1 MPDCSSLIVSEE
13 TGDYIIEYNSLYFEQ
28 IQRQDGVCISCI
40 NDTWC
45 ILYTNYPGSRNI
57 NIQQGYYSV
66 PKLYGLMDT
75 TSFDASGITATL
87 NQPLLNV
94 RGQGVL
100 IGFLDTGIDYLRE
113 DFKASGGRTRIAAV
127 WDQTIQSVNYEED
140 TGEAAGTEQ
149 YDREQVQGMVQYGT
163 VYTREDINAALAAE
177 REGQNPYDIVP
188 SRDENGH
195 GTFLAGVACGNK
207 IDERNFS
214 GVAPLADI
222 CVVKCREAKDGLK
235 RYFRIGGDKVVYG
248 EQDIMLGIKY
258 LWQTAVKAEKPL
270 IICFGIGTNIGGHER
285 GGCLGEY
292 LESRGNYS
300 GVCAVAACGNE
311 ANAGHHYR
319 SGLLRSGQDVEV
331 ELRTG
336 SDDGFTIELWGDAP
350 NLYAIGIISPS
361 GEYSGKTTAKLGE
374 QHRIRFV
381 LEKTVVDIDYL
392 ITAYESGDECVRLRF
407 SSVEPGLWKIRV
419 FNDNRGDGFFDM
431 WLPIKNFITDE
442 TYFLESDP
450 DVTICNPAN
459 NIAILSNAYYN
470 SYTTSAVADSSRGYT
485 RSGYIKPDICSPGI
499 DIFGPMASVITDRT
513 QKGDVSLARYG
524 YMSGSSA
531 ATAITAGAAALLM
544 EWGIIRK
551 NDITMDTVSVK
562 KYLIR
567 GTINT
572 GVEVPN
578 RICGYGGIDLYGVF
592 QTMRGRI

>member
-1 MPDCSSLIVSEE
+1 MLTHITVRA
-13 TGDYIIEYNSLYFEQ
+13 N
-28 IQRQDGVCISCI
+28 
-40 NDTWC
+40 N
-45 ILYTNYPGSRNI
+45 NI
-57 NIQQGYYSV
+57 FIRT
-66 PKLYGLMDT
+66 P
-75 TSFDASGITATL
+75 A
-87 NQPLLNV
+87 
-94 RGQGVL
+94 
-100 IGFLDTGIDYLRE
+100 GIDYGHPAFLNA
-113 DFKASGGRTRIAAV
+113 DGTSRIYSI
-127 WDQTIQSVNYEED
+127 WDQTIPIENMKSGRIPDGFLFGAEYLRSNIN
-140 TGEAAGTEQ
+140 EALMS
-149 YDREQVQGMVQYGT
+149 D
-163 VYTREDINAALAAE
+163 
-177 REGQNPYDIVP
+177 NPKNIVP
-188 SRDENGH
+188 SVDTNGH

-567 GTINT
+567 GTVNT

>member
-1 MPDCSSLIVSEE
+1 MLLTDSFLDYLLYERNYSEGTVRYYRTDILELQKFGEKLLGDLAPSDVGADLVREWIVSLMDKGYAPNTVNRKLSSVRTYYKYLLKKGLVAADPLRRVTGPKKKKPLPVFLREGEVDRLLDDVDFGERFEGYRDRLIIEMFYTTGMRLSELIGLDDKDVDFSASLIKV
-13 TGDYIIEYNSLYFEQ
+13 TGKRNKQRLIPFDKELGRSMQEY
-28 IQRQDGVCISCI
+28 V
-40 NDTWC
+40 
-45 ILYTNYPGSRNI
+45 
-57 NIQQGYYSV
+57 
-66 PKLYGLMDT
+66 
-75 TSFDASGITATL
+75 
-87 NQPLLNV
+87 NV
-94 RGQGVL
+94 RNQALPVCSDAFFVRKNGERLGR
-100 IGFLDTGIDYLRE
+100 GIVAY
-113 DFKASGGRTRIAAV
+113 
-127 WDQTIQSVNYEED
+127 
-140 TGEAAGTEQ
+140 
-149 YDREQVQGMVQYGT
+149 
-163 VYTREDINAALAAE
+163 
-177 REGQNPYDIVP
+177 IV
-188 SRDENGH
+188 R
-195 GTFLAGVACGNK
+195 
-207 IDERNFS
+207 RNLS
-214 GVAPLADI
+214 
-222 CVVKCREAKDGLK
+222 
-235 RYFRIGGDKVVYG
+235 KVVTVKKRSPHVLRHTFATA
-248 EQDIMLGIKY
+248 MLNNGADLSSIKE
-258 LWQTAVKAEKPL
+258 LL
-270 IICFGIGTNIGGHER
+270 GHER